1 MQFTLQIPDDL
12 AAEVRPRERRLPHI
26 LSLGVREL
34 DVQGAAGFAG
44 LAAALAAAGGAAV
57 AILNHDE
64 PTAYLVPADTY
75 EWLLDRIEDADL
87 AQTVR
92 ERQSQL
98 DEAIEVDLDQL

>member
-1 MQFTLQIPDDL
+1 MKLVLSNCSASLSELKRDP
-12 AAEVRPRERRLPHI
+12 AAV
-26 LSLGVREL
+26 
-34 DVQGAAGFAG
+34 
-44 LAAALAAAGGAAV
+44 LAAAGGAAV

-75 EWLLDRIEDADL
+75 EWLLDSIEDADL

>member
-1 MQFTLQIPDDL
+1 MKLVLSNCSASLSELKRDP
-12 AAEVRPRERRLPHI
+12 AAV
-26 LSLGVREL
+26 
-34 DVQGAAGFAG
+34 
-44 LAAALAAAGGAAV
+44 LAAAGGAAV